1 MPNLPLGFRR
11 ILCRNKIDKADVHAF
26 ALRPTVELMKQLSTY
41 TEVAVVAQLRPPCDY
56 SCQGLIYQMYN
67 TNDWQSMFGYQT
79 IISRRGGGAA
89 GPKGGGVFLQM
100 RRLLVVLVRVQR
112 VEQHPA
118 KQAKVRRNSGFKQV
132 RLRLADA
139 SSRMKDQIGQFWL
152 TRNGKCTR
160 SAV

>member
-89 GPKGGGVFLQM
+89 GPKGGGGVSAN
-100 RRLLVVLVRVQR
+100 
-112 VEQHPA
+112 A
-118 KQAKVRRNSGFKQV
+118 KT
-132 RLRLADA
+132 A
-139 SSRMKDQIGQFWL
+139 SSTGPGTKSGAASSKAGKSEAEFGFQASTFKARRCQFTDEGSDRPILVDQKW
-152 TRNGKCTR
+152 
-160 SAV
+160 